1 MKKIDI
7 SLVKKYVN
15 GEDLGEYT
23 IEQLENDK
31 DFMIGVIGYTNDIKM
46 YSLCSESV
54 KNDYEFVKYL
64 VLKFKENP
72 EFIIKVADKYLDNT
86 DTDWERKELSIIMEK
101 ILPSELSEK
110 YQVLNETLY
119 FSKRI
124 EIEVAEVK
132 DAKLEEMVGM
142 GFWFI
147 FDLYNGSDIILDY
160 YANCMLGEII
170 RDNNIDFEKMLH
182 TQFKS
187 ADKINEMGIN
197 NYIVSFIAYYDSML
211 SSYVSTHLDIIKPIA
226 NRIKL
231 IQDNWDKYSSIDE
244 TRRYNN
250 MLDMVHEYMSM
261 SDSNMEENEI
271 LYYIAKELGIID
283 KVKQYDGSKEAEQDF
298 EEEYG
303 FDLCDDFEYV
313 DGIEDD
319 EDDDEV
325 RDDMVRFEIE
335 RNIKERAVYLT
346 VKKIIVNQLFSNK
359 PSDLYTLIESNQGK
373 QSNEKTRCKVI
384 KLNPNDKK

>member
-23 IEQLENDK
+23 TEQLENDK

-132 DAKLEEMVGM
+132 DEKLEEMVGM

-147 FDLYNGSDIILDY
+147 FDQYNGSDIILDY
-160 YANCMLGEII
+160 CMIGEII

-283 KVKQYDGSKEAEQDF
+283 KVKQYDGTKEADEDF
-298 EEEYG
+298 KEEYG
-303 FDLCDDFEYV
+303 FDLS
-313 DGIEDD
+313 D

-325 RDDMVRFEIE
+325 IDDMVRFEIE
-335 RNIKERAVYLT
+335 RNIKERSVYLT
-346 VKKIIVNQLFSNK
+346 IKKIIINQLFSNK

-373 QSNEKTRCKVI
+373 QSNEKARCKVI